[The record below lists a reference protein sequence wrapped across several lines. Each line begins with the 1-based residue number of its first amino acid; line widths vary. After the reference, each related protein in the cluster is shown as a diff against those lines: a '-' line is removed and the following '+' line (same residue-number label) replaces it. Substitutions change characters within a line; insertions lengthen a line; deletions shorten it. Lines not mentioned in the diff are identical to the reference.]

1 MFILD
6 FSEINLEM
14 FPPLVTKYL
23 ISNIVLVPPNH
34 CRSRLGDS
42 HQLDVT

>member
-23 ISNIVLVPPNH
+23 ISNIVLVTHTHEVQNK
-34 CRSRLGDS
+34 SL
-42 HQLDVT
+42 QK